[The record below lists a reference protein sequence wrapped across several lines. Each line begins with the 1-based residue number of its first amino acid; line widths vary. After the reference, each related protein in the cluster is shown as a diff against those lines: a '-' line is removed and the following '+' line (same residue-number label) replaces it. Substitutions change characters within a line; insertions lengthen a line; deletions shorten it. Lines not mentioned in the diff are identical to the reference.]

1 MHKLQEQTVTQIIIP
16 FVQMIIPFSH
26 LWNGKKKKKKRVKHC
41 LYSSTG
47 KSQGLIT
54 KAGEVLVIIP
64 MQSSHL
70 SSNYKAFFFLQWI
83 NRNENCVI
91 IAP

>member
-26 LWNGKKKKKKRVKHC
+26 LWNGKKKRVKHC
-41 LYSSTG
+41 LYSSKG

-64 MQSSHL
+64 TQLSHL
-70 SSNYKAFFFLQWI
+70 SSDYKAFFFFFYNGLI
-83 NRNENCVI
+83 EMRIV
-91 IAP
+91 

>member
-1 MHKLQEQTVTQIIIP
+1 MV
-16 FVQMIIPFSH
+16 
-26 LWNGKKKKKKRVKHC
+26 KKKKRVKHC

-70 SSNYKAFFFLQWI
+70 SSDYKAFFFFFFFYSGLI
-83 NRNENCVI
+83 EMRIV
-91 IAP
+91 